1 MTKNLFL
8 VTNLHVYDRHKRFV
22 CAILLRVQFAAVI
35 NLLQT
40 LSNVLLRL
48 LFFFLLYN
56 YPRVITAQTNLNW
69 LLCV

>member
-8 VTNLHVYDRHKRFV
+8 VTNFYVYDRHKRFV

-48 LFFFLLYN
+48 LFFFFL
-56 YPRVITAQTNLNW
+56 
-69 LLCV
+69 